1 MQDAVTPLSE
11 SEAVDLVKDVFA
23 SATERDIYTVCLF
36 EFIICFSLSNL
47 LLYSSATRFHIM
59 QGDKVEIVVINK
71 AGTRREYIELRKD

>member
-1 MQDAVTPLSE
+1 VQDAVTPLSE

-23 SATERDIYTVCLF
+23 SATERDIYTVCFL
-36 EFIICFSLSNL
+36 EFIVLFSPSYLQL
-47 LLYSSATRFHIM
+47 HSSATHIQIM

>member
-1 MQDAVTPLSE
+1 VQDAVTPLSE

-23 SATERDIYTVCLF
+23 SATERDIYTVCLL
-36 EFIICFSLSNL
+36 EFIVWFSPSYLQ
-47 LLYSSATRFHIM
+47 LYWSATHFQIM